1 MKKFRGF
8 KGNFYHKERVM
19 YVADTYLRRVLRC
32 YDAMQTEFN
41 SLPMVTN
48 LSVGNS
54 HRIGKDSF
62 WYVKFNATE
71 NMWKYY
77 INSLGSKGLKLVI
90 KETGIYVQ

>member
-8 KGNFYHKERVM
+8 KGSFYHKERVM
-19 YVADTYLRRVLRC
+19 YVNDTYLKLVLRC

-41 SLPMVTN
+41 SLSMMTN
-48 LSVGNS
+48 LNVGAS
-54 HRIGKDSF
+54 HRIGKDNF

-77 INSLGSKGLKLVI
+77 INALESKGLKLVI
-90 KETGIYVQ
+90 KEKGIYVQ